1 MPLLRIET
9 ALDQATGMYFLELF
23 YPSDTSQPYVTT
35 EPRYK
40 TAASAEGDLIAML
53 AVMANRPKV

>member
-9 ALDQATGMYFLELF
+9 ARDPGTGMYFLELF
-23 YPSDTSQPYVTT
+23 YPSDTTQPYVTT

-40 TAASAEGDLIAML
+40 TAAAAEGDLIATL
-53 AVMANRPKV
+53 AVIANRPKT